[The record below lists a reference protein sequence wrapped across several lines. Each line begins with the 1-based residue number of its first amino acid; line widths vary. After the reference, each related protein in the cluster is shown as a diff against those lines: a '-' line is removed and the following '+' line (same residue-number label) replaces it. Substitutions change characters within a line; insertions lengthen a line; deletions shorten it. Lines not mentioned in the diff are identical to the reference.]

1 MFSNESF
8 IHIFEGFTEFYMIHI
23 SKFCINIFEDV
34 EKYFSWT
41 DNSSKLD
48 IKCTKLLNGNY
59 MENINGNTSYFT
71 FQDQKHTG
79 HVLILCSSN
88 SSFFSQVQ
96 RQKDLDFSFLNQRKK
111 DPLFL
116 VWNYSFFWCSDEGV
130 YQISESYWTFQQK
143 LNYSIDGRMN

>member
-1 MFSNESF
+1 MHDVRNFTLYFIRECKYHTLYVGCDINICNFLNESF
-8 IHIFEGFTEFYMIHI
+8 IYTFEGLAEFYMMHV

-96 RQKDLDFSFLNQRKK
+96 RQKDLDFSFPIQMQTDL
-111 DPLFL
+111 LF
-116 VWNYSFFWCSDEGV
+116 
-130 YQISESYWTFQQK
+130 
-143 LNYSIDGRMN
+143 

>member
-1 MFSNESF
+1 M
-8 IHIFEGFTEFYMIHI
+8 GP
-23 SKFCINIFEDV
+23 
-34 EKYFSWT
+34 
-41 DNSSKLD
+41 
-48 IKCTKLLNGNY
+48 
-59 MENINGNTSYFT
+59 
-71 FQDQKHTG
+71 
-79 HVLILCSSN
+79 VLILCSSN
-88 SSFFSQVQ
+88 NMIVYQDQ